1 MCSQEPLSCPQFDSS
16 PRHSGPFRVLSCSH
30 PLSYLQ
36 NGGFFTKIFKYEQST
51 NTKELLLPIP
61 AFLQP
66 FHRTVFWLIPK
77 APSFSVHLYNNEFH
91 SFLHHPHEYFPWF
104 PSWSALTLLSLSF
117 GSWTPGLQNLWFG
130 AWGSLR
136 SRRWQRTRCPSHF
149 SRKRNHPCTHR
160 PHSATLLLPG
170 TIPAAFTPPN
180 QKETPAV
187 LQELSVEI
195 SAFRPCSFW
204 SFLPFFPADFPG
216 NWNKVVFGVPPN
228 PKQSVILESGV
239 YLMNFGL
246 HSPLVI
252 STCGKTKEKIPE
264 VIILLEVWVV
274 CYRLSPLTPTLS
286 LEAAGY

>member
-1 MCSQEPLSCPQFDSS
+1 MFTPTVIFTKWGFFLPKSSSTSKAPILRSFYCQFLPFCSLSTGLFSDSS
-16 PRHSGPFRVLSCSH
+16 PK
-30 PLSYLQ
+30 PLPSVFISIIMNSTLFCITPM
-36 NGGFFTKIFKYEQST
+36 NIFHGF
-51 NTKELLLPIP
+51 P
-61 AFLQP
+61 AD
-66 FHRTVFWLIPK
+66 
-77 APSFSVHLYNNEFH
+77 
-91 SFLHHPHEYFPWF
+91 LHWPCYH
-104 PSWSALTLLSLSF
+104 SALGAELQDCKTFGLVPEGACEAGGDRGHDVHPTSPGREITPAPTDPTL
-117 GSWTPGLQNLWFG
+117 P
-130 AWGSLR
+130 
-136 SRRWQRTRCPSHF
+136 
-149 SRKRNHPCTHR
+149 PC
-160 PHSATLLLPG
+160 SCQVQFQQL
-170 TIPAAFTPPN
+170 FTPPK
-180 QKETPAV
+180 QKETPAD